1 MPDGEKIFEKMEG
14 NGMISIGLDVSK
26 GKSMVCI
33 QRTGGEM
40 LREPFEILHSEE
52 DLDALCGLL
61 EELAAQDEVR
71 VVMEATGV
79 YHLPVLLRL
88 KEAGAFVCVV
98 NPLMMKKYAAQ
109 TIRRGKNDRR
119 DAIKIASFGLEKW
132 YALEDYTP
140 SREVYDDLRLLGRQY
155 THYITVKVSCKQNL
169 SCLLE
174 RTMPGIARL
183 LDSGHSAPGGR
194 DKLLDFVEEY
204 WHYDNITR
212 MSLRAFTGHYCRW
225 ARRHGYH
232 ASERKAGEIYALAQ
246 AGVPTLPSGRAVCRM
261 MLERAIHALRE
272 ISRDA
277 AQIMQSMQELAMQL
291 PEYQVVRAMDG
302 VGDVLAPRL
311 IAEIG
316 DVRRFRSASALV
328 AYAGI
333 DSPEFQSG
341 SYASTQRRISKRG
354 SPVLRK
360 TGYEVMQSLKRLKAE
375 KSPIYQYMLKKE
387 AEGKHKKVAKIAG
400 MNKFFHVYYA
410 RVRDFLREY
419 TPPEALLLTA

>member
-1 MPDGEKIFEKMEG
+1 
-14 NGMISIGLDVSK
+14 MISIGLDVSK

-33 QRTGGEM
+33 QRMGGEM
-40 LREPFEILHSEE
+40 LRDPFEILHSEE
-52 DLDALCGLL
+52 DLDALCGLIADF
-61 EELAAQDEVR
+61 EAQEEVR

-88 KEAGAFVCVV
+88 KEAGVFVCVV

-119 DAIKIASFGLEKW
+119 DAMKIASFGLEKW

-140 SREVYDDLRLLGRQY
+140 SREVYDELRLLGRQY
-155 THYITVKVSCKQNL
+155 MHYIKVKVSCKQNL

-183 LDSGHSAPGGR
+183 LGSSHAAQGDK

-232 ASERKAGEIYALAQ
+232 ASERKAGDIYALAKT
-246 AGVPTLPSGRAVCRM
+246 GVTTLPSEMQSSRM
-261 MLERAIHALRE
+261 LLKRAIHALRE
-272 ISRDA
+272 IARDA
-277 AQIMQSMQELAMQL
+277 AEIMQAMQELARQL
-291 PEYQVVRAMDG
+291 PEYAVVRAMDG

-341 SYASTQRRISKRG
+341 SFAATQRRISKRG
-354 SPVLRK
+354 SSVLRK

-375 KSPIYQYMLKKE
+375 QSPIYQYMLKKE
-387 AEGKHKKVAKIAG
+387 SEGKHKKVAKIAG
-400 MNKFFHVYYA
+400 MNKFLRIYYA
-410 RVRDFLREY
+410 RVRECLRQSD
-419 TPPEALLLTA
+419 PPAHLPLTA